1 MVPAARRRGGGQGG
15 VARRSDVGGPF
26 RDGRGQRHGWPVGGM
41 RLLAMTETARGVI
54 SAAAIAGASPR
65 VDALIFGGEDF
76 AANVGA
82 QRSTAGWELLYA
94 RSVVVTAAAA
104 YGLQAID
111 MIFTELDNAT
121 DLAAECAFSAGWVSW
136 ARRPSIR
143 RNLRPSTPRS
153 RRRRRR
159 SPTQSGCWRP
169 TARPRPRR
177 RRVRT
182 GRSHGG
188 QADGAGGGRCW
199 QGRGVRRET

>member
-1 MVPAARRRGGGQGG
+1 MLQTWVRSAARRLGAALRPQ
-15 VARRSDVGGPF
+15 
-26 RDGRGQRHGWPVGGM
+26 
-41 RLLAMTETARGVI
+41 LA
-54 SAAAIAGASPR
+54 
-65 VDALIFGGEDF
+65 
-76 AANVGA
+76 
-82 QRSTAGWELLYA
+82 
-94 RSVVVTAAAA
+94 VVTAAAVR
-104 YGLQAID
+104 LQAID

-153 RRRRRR
+153 RDATQEVAHAERLLAGARRGPGR
-159 SPTQSGCWRP
+159 G
-169 TARPRPRR
+169 R

-199 QGRGVRRET
+199 QGRGVGRETWGRRET